1 MSRKK
6 SDKSIVSV
14 VDEEMMNDT
23 EDLFDGEDS
32 PLSTDNIDTI
42 IGAAAKLNNVG
53 SIDASFDV
61 SSASNSLEE
70 DDEDAED
77 EDEEASELS
86 LPRGVSSDDPVRM
99 YLREIGRIK
108 LLNAEE
114 EIQLAQKIL
123 TGGKVGAIAK
133 RKLCCKYR

>member
-42 IGAAAKLNNVG
+42 IGAARN
-53 SIDASFDV
+53 
-61 SSASNSLEE
+61 
-70 DDEDAED
+70 
-77 EDEEASELS
+77 
-86 LPRGVSSDDPVRM
+86 
-99 YLREIGRIK
+99 
-108 LLNAEE
+108 
-114 EIQLAQKIL
+114 
-123 TGGKVGAIAK
+123 
-133 RKLCCKYR
+133 

>member
-42 IGAAAKLNNVG
+42 IGAAAKLNNVS

-61 SSASNSLEE
+61 SSASNSLE
-70 DDEDAED
+70 
-77 EDEEASELS
+77 
-86 LPRGVSSDDPVRM
+86 
-99 YLREIGRIK
+99 
-108 LLNAEE
+108 
-114 EIQLAQKIL
+114 
-123 TGGKVGAIAK
+123 
-133 RKLCCKYR
+133 